1 MVDLIDVVLEGFKE
15 VVDWIVGLFMDGLR
29 SGYET
34 LTEEMFGTPTPETD
48 GAFVF
53 GEPSNAPWPSIQ
65 DALVGGEIML
75 ISLLLLVMC
84 VQGRHTI
91 RIFNIGS
98 AYEARRTKK
107 TAWVGAF
114 LIISWY
120 WVSILGL
127 YIVDG
132 FTITLMP
139 SLGSLGDAMLN
150 LLEVSITNPGLS
162 LVFALIGGLSMWAL
176 EALYYIREVLLYVY
190 VYGMPIAFA
199 LAYGNVPVL
208 SDIAMGFSKKF
219 VPLAVLPLPAAVVFK
234 GYDLLYSQNAIA
246 PSSPFLRYLVAAS
259 LPLIALYL
267 TWKTFKYARRRFSV
281 VRRKERPS
289 SAVSPLE
296 PTSAAPASR
305 RPRPGGDRRPQR
317 DTLWR
322 RKLQPGARIA
332 TKTAG
337 RRRTGGPRTT
347 LEVTN
352 NPCPSTKT
360 QPHGASWIS
369 SAKRAASPT
378 STSRKATSAS

>member
-15 VVDWIVGLFMDGLR
+15 VVDWFVGLFMDGLR

-34 LTEEMFGTPTPETD
+34 LTEEMFGTPTPDTN

-53 GEPSNAPWPSIQ
+53 GEPQNAPWPAIQ

-84 VQGRHTI
+84 VQGRHTV

-114 LIISWY
+114 LIITWY

-132 FTITLMP
+132 FTVALMP
-139 SLGSLGDAMLN
+139 SLSSLGEAMLN
-150 LLEVSITNPGLS
+150 FLEVSLTNPGLS

-199 LAYGNVPVL
+199 LAYGNIPVL
-208 SDIAMGFSKKF
+208 SDIAMGFSKRF

-267 TWKTFKYARRRFSV
+267 TWKTFKYAT
-281 VRRKERPS
+281 
-289 SAVSPLE
+289 PL
-296 PTSAAPASR
+296 TAKVL
-305 RPRPGGDRRPQR
+305 GG
-317 DTLWR
+317 
-322 RKLQPGARIA
+322 A
-332 TKTAG
+332 TKGAALIGGVAAGAYVGGAGVATTAARWG
-337 RRRTGGPRTT
+337 PKAAAGHAVAQKAAARGTNGDEDNGTPSYRRTENDPG
-347 LEVTN
+347 
-352 NPCPSTKT
+352 SY
-360 QPHGASWIS
+360 
-369 SAKRAASPT
+369 
-378 STSRKATSAS
+378 

>member
-1 MVDLIDVVLEGFKE
+1 
-15 VVDWIVGLFMDGLR
+15 
-29 SGYET
+29 
-34 LTEEMFGTPTPETD
+34 
-48 GAFVF
+48 
-53 GEPSNAPWPSIQ
+53 
-65 DALVGGEIML
+65 ML

-132 FTITLMP
+132 FTIALMP

-199 LAYGNVPVL
+199 LAYGNIPVL

-267 TWKTFKYARRRFSV
+267 TWKTFKYAT
-281 VRRKERPS
+281 
-289 SAVSPLE
+289 PL
-296 PTSAAPASR
+296 TAKVL
-305 RPRPGGDRRPQR
+305 GG
-317 DTLWR
+317 
-322 RKLQPGARIA
+322 A
-332 TKTAG
+332 TKGAALIGGVAAGAYIGGAGVATTAARWG
-337 RRRTGGPRTT
+337 PKAAAGHAVAQKAAARGANSDEDSGTPSYRRTENDPG
-347 LEVTN
+347 
-352 NPCPSTKT
+352 SY
-360 QPHGASWIS
+360 
-369 SAKRAASPT
+369 
-378 STSRKATSAS
+378 

>member
-132 FTITLMP
+132 FTIALMP

-199 LAYGNVPVL
+199 LAYGNIPVL

-267 TWKTFKYARRRFSV
+267 TWKTFKYATPLTAKVLGGATKGAALIGGVAAGAYAGGAGVATTAARWGPKAAAGHAVAQKAAARGGHGEGGDSTPSYRRT
-281 VRRKERPS
+281 END
-289 SAVSPLE
+289 
-296 PTSAAPASR
+296 
-305 RPRPGGDRRPQR
+305 PGGTTSETSGEERGIDFDR
-317 DTLWR
+317 
-322 RKLQPGARIA
+322 GI
-332 TKTAG
+332 
-337 RRRTGGPRTT
+337 
-347 LEVTN
+347 
-352 NPCPSTKT
+352 
-360 QPHGASWIS
+360 H
-369 SAKRAASPT
+369 
-378 STSRKATSAS
+378 

>member
-15 VVDWIVGLFMDGLR
+15 VVDWFVGLFMDGLR

-34 LTEEMFGTPTPETD
+34 LTEEMFGTPTPDTN

-53 GEPSNAPWPSIQ
+53 GEPQNAPWPAIQ

-84 VQGRHTI
+84 VQGRHTV

-114 LIISWY
+114 LIITWY

-132 FTITLMP
+132 FTVALMP
-139 SLGSLGDAMLN
+139 SLSSLGEAMLN
-150 LLEVSITNPGLS
+150 FLEVSLTNPGLS

-199 LAYGNVPVL
+199 LAYGNIPVL
-208 SDIAMGFSKKF
+208 SDIAMGFSKRF
-219 VPLAVLPLPAAVVFK
+219 VPLAVLPLPAAVFFK

-267 TWKTFKYARRRFSV
+267 TWKTFKYAT
-281 VRRKERPS
+281 
-289 SAVSPLE
+289 PL
-296 PTSAAPASR
+296 TAKVL
-305 RPRPGGDRRPQR
+305 GG
-317 DTLWR
+317 
-322 RKLQPGARIA
+322 A
-332 TKTAG
+332 TKGAALIGGVAAGAYVGGAGVATTAARWG
-337 RRRTGGPRTT
+337 PKAAAGHAVAQKAAARGTNGDEDSGTPSYRRTENDPG
-347 LEVTN
+347 
-352 NPCPSTKT
+352 SY
-360 QPHGASWIS
+360 
-369 SAKRAASPT
+369 
-378 STSRKATSAS
+378 

>member
-53 GEPSNAPWPSIQ
+53 GEPGNAPWPSIQ

-120 WVSILGL
+120 WISILGL

-132 FTITLMP
+132 FTIALMP

-199 LAYGNVPVL
+199 LAYGNIPVL

-259 LPLIALYL
+259 FPLIALYL
-267 TWKTFKYARRRFSV
+267 TWKTFNYAT
-281 VRRKERPS
+281 
-289 SAVSPLE
+289 PL
-296 PTSAAPASR
+296 TAKVL
-305 RPRPGGDRRPQR
+305 GG
-317 DTLWR
+317 
-322 RKLQPGARIA
+322 A
-332 TKTAG
+332 TKGAALIGGVAAGAYVAGTGVATTAARWG
-337 RRRTGGPRTT
+337 PKAAAGHAVAQKAAARGTNSDEDSGTPSYRRTENDPG
-347 LEVTN
+347 
-352 NPCPSTKT
+352 SY
-360 QPHGASWIS
+360 
-369 SAKRAASPT
+369 
-378 STSRKATSAS
+378 